1 MSFFVAAVVVRMRR
15 FGRAEAMLCVDADL
29 LEKHV
34 LSRLVERMF
43 GAKILDFLLGI
54 VLVVYYE
61 LLNDSIFQVNVE
73 HKPDFLANGI
83 WSSRLVGFLS
93 LLTKGR

>member
-1 MSFFVAAVVVRMRR
+1 MHRLGS
-15 FGRAEAMLCVDADL
+15 AEAMFCVNADL
-29 LEKHV
+29 LEKNI
-34 LSRLVERMF
+34 LSRFVQRMF
-43 GAKILDFLLGI
+43 AAKFLDFLLGI

-61 LLNDSIFQVNVE
+61 LLNDSIFQVHVK
-73 HKPDFLANGI
+73 HKPDFLAGGV